1 MSRTAQIPMVPDICM
16 YIPICN
22 VQYVH
27 LSHLTI
33 TLVTCSSQTSG
44 TFITRAARFVE
55 QGLPK

>member
-1 MSRTAQIPMVPDICM
+1 MVPDICM